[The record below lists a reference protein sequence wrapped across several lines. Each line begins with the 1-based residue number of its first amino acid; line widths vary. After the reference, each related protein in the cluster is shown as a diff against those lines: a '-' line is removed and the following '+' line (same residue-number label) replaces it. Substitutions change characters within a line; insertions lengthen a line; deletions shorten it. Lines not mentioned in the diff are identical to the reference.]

1 MDQGKK
7 ECILTAAIRAFTR
20 FGFKKASVDEI
31 AREAGVAKGTVYLAA
46 DSKEDLFFQALHREV
61 REWVGENSKL
71 IDPRRPADEVLRDLA
86 WATLSQVERKPL
98 VWALLSGEDER
109 LLPRWEGRLDE
120 LRTLCTRNV
129 VEVLE
134 LGIKQGIFRR
144 DLEVAATAEL
154 LLEMQI
160 VTLVYR
166 SRGGPDR
173 EQRLAGL
180 ARAGFDLVFRG
191 LRSEPGLAQ
200 AVARE
205 IAASPAHP

>member
-1 MDQGKK
+1 MDQSKK

-71 IDPRRPADEVLRDLA
+71 IDPRRPADEILKELA

-120 LRTLCTRNV
+120 LRALCTRNV

-134 LGIKQGIFRR
+134 LGIKQGVFRR

-160 VTLVYR
+160 VTLMYR

-173 EQRLAGL
+173 EERLADL

-191 LRSEPGLAQ
+191 LRAEPGHAQ

-205 IAASPAHP
+205 LAAAPAHP